1 MEAGLAD
8 HVWSLE
14 ELVGL
19 LDSQALALRPD
30 MSPAALIII
39 AIVVLLPLLTIFRF
53 VLFSRWI
60 DHLNTGLPPDQHFQL
75 IRWWTPGENLRAW
88 RRWRE
93 IRKARKGT

>member
-1 MEAGLAD
+1 MITFG
-8 HVWSLE
+8 VWRNWW
-14 ELVGL
+14 
-19 LDSQALALRPD
+19 DYWTAQRLALRPD

-53 VLFSRWI
+53 VLLSRWI

-75 IRWWTPGENLRAW
+75 IGWWTPGENRRAW

-93 IRKARKGT
+93 VRKARKVT